1 MLSQPLSKEF
11 LPMMSKDFQD
21 ILRAFNA
28 HKVKYLVVGGFAF
41 GVHLEP
47 RTTKDIDL
55 WIRTDPENAKAVFQ
69 ALTEF
74 GGPIAGMS
82 PADFADGTIFQM
94 GQPPQRIDILQQVSG
109 IDFDSAWEHRLEGF
123 IDEQTPAF
131 VISRDDLIAN
141 KLASGREQDLLDVKM
156 LRAAEKKLA
165 ATQPSSSPPKS

>member
-1 MLSQPLSKEF
+1 MI
-11 LPMMSKDFQD
+11 SKDFQD

-69 ALTEF
+69 ALAEF
-74 GGPIAGMS
+74 GAPLAGMT
-82 PADFADGTIFQM
+82 PDDFMDGTIFQM
-94 GQPPQRIDILQQVSG
+94 GQSPERIDILQQISG
-109 IDFDSAWEHRLEGF
+109 LDFDSAWEHRLEGS
-123 IDEQTPAF
+123 IDPETPAL

-156 LRAAEKKLA
+156 LRAAEKRLA
-165 ATQPSSSPPKS
+165 ATPPSSSRPKS